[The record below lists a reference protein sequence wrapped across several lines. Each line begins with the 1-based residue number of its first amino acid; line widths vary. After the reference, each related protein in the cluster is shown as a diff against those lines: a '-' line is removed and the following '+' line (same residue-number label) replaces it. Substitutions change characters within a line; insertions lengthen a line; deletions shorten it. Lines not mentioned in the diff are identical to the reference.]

1 LERER
6 VVIVGLFMI
15 HASFRRAALTTV
27 LVLAI
32 AVGGGS
38 ALKAAPPGADEHTEQ
53 APPANSGESL
63 SDRLDRN
70 KGVINPPPTG
80 DADIETTVPNPD
92 PGTTRVIPPP
102 GTPGGDQSVEPK

>member
-1 LERER
+1 
-6 VVIVGLFMI
+6 MI

-38 ALKAAPPGADEHTEQ
+38 ALKAAPQGNHPPGADEHTEQ